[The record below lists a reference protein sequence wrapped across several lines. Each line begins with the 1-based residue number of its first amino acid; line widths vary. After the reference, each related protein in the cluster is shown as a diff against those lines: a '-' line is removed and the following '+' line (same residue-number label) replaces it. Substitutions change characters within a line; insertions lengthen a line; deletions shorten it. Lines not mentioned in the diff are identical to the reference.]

1 MGPGL
6 ELVFSS
12 REWKMKKL
20 LAAAALLA
28 ISGVASAQGYAGA
41 VIGMSQYDVD
51 CTPFTC
57 DKSDN
62 AFKVYGGFHVNKQV
76 AVEVAYAD
84 FGAVSIQGRELVHA
98 SVLSVVGAYRVPFT
112 PSFNG
117 VARLGLGFVNADS
130 NFTQSESAVNLY
142 AGLGL
147 EYAITKSVKLVGMA
161 DLADSGDAFL
171 FGAGLQAD
179 F

>member
-1 MGPGL
+1 
-6 ELVFSS
+6 
-12 REWKMKKL
+12 MKKF

-28 ISGVASAQGYAGA
+28 ISGVASAQGYVGA
-41 VIGMSQYDVD
+41 VIGMSKYDVD
-51 CTPFTC
+51 CTPLTC

-62 AFKVYGGFHVNKQV
+62 AFKVYGGVHVNKEW
-76 AVEVAYAD
+76 AVEVAYSD
-84 FGAVSIQGRELVHA
+84 FGAVNTTFDRELVHA

-130 NFTQSESAVNLY
+130 NFTTSQNSVNLY

-147 EYAITKSVKLVGMA
+147 EYAITKSVKVVGMA
-161 DLADSGDAFL
+161 DLADSGDVFL